1 MPIAGSTLAF
11 SDIIGAVS
19 SLVTSSVTW
28 LTSVVNGIVAS
39 PLLSFWALIG
49 LVGVG
54 IGLYHRLAR

>member
-1 MPIAGSTLAF
+1 MTTFAGILSNVT
-11 SDIIGAVS
+11 
-19 SLVTSSVTW
+19 SLVTESVSW
-28 LTSVVNGIVAS
+28 LTTVVDGIVAS